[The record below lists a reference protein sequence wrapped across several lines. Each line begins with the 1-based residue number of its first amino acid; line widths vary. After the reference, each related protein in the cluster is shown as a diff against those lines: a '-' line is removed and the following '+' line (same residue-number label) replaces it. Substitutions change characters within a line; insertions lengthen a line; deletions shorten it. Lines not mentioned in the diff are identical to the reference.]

1 VSWQFRLGER
11 LAEIGRVGAACVLDV
26 DGDSEITMD
35 ADRVVQTGSAF
46 KIAVCLEVYC
56 QAASGDF
63 DPAERLRF
71 HAGRA
76 PVSDPTVD
84 EAVGLMMQLSDNAA
98 TSALIQHTE
107 HDRIMARLAA
117 LGLPHTTI
125 GPEDVIADI
134 ERITATLDRLAQ
146 QVGFAA
152 WQEPASTV
160 QAGGYPSIS

>member
-1 VSWQFRLGER
+1 
-11 LAEIGRVGAACVLDV
+11 
-26 DGDSEITMD
+26 
-35 ADRVVQTGSAF
+35 
-46 KIAVCLEVYC
+46 
-56 QAASGDF
+56 
-63 DPAERLRF
+63 
-71 HAGRA
+71 
-76 PVSDPTVD
+76 
-84 EAVGLMMQLSDNAA
+84 MMQLSDNAA
-98 TSALIQHTE
+98 TSALIHHVE

-160 QAGGYPSIS
+160 RPVATRRSADRLMPFVCVQP